1 MCSGGWGGGGGG
13 GGSGGVDMI
22 SLMHQ
27 TGSSVLKY
35 SGWFDAMDIIHL
47 KGGNSL
53 VVRAQY

>member
-1 MCSGGWGGGGGG
+1 MVSGGWGGGG

-27 TGSSVLKY
+27 TGSSVLKD